1 MCLALTLTLLLPE
14 QNHIEY
20 LLTKLCDHFSRLVLS
35 DCFLWTTNDL
45 TNTINFHL
53 PRVQEIADTKTFW
66 QEFHKTLGIR
76 NLTVREKAVTS
87 DEL

>member
-1 MCLALTLTLLLPE
+1 
-14 QNHIEY
+14 
-20 LLTKLCDHFSRLVLS
+20 
-35 DCFLWTTNDL
+35 L